1 MNNVEIFDVYNVGA
15 DLRVCPNVG
24 VCPKAESLVIN
35 SVGQRPTTNRNVH
48 KTEPCKGAI
57 NNNH

>member
-1 MNNVEIFDVYNVGA
+1 MKQDKNETNKIPMSTKNNHIQ
-15 DLRVCPNVG
+15 
-24 VCPKAESLVIN
+24 KAESLTIN

-48 KTEPCKGAI
+48 KTEPCKGVI